1 MTKFQKLKG
10 VLTGLVQML
19 FAIVIILFPQ
29 EGYYLVFAV
38 LTLSLA
44 IYGLKELIFYFSM
57 ARFMVDGR
65 MTLFKGVILLDLGIF
80 AGSLYDIPRLYL
92 LLYLVGVH
100 AFAGF
105 VEILRALEARKNKGH
120 YKLKFTH
127 GVFDVLIGIAC
138 FVYIK
143 SPNTVTVI
151 YAIGLFYSA
160 ILRIISSLRR
170 TTLIYIP

>member
-1 MTKFQKLKG
+1 MTKFQKFKG
-10 VLTGLVQML
+10 VLTGLIQLL
-19 FAIVIILFPQ
+19 FAVLIVLIPQ
-29 EGYYLVFAV
+29 EGYYLVFAI

-44 IYGLKELIFYFSM
+44 VYGLKELIFYFSM

-65 MTLFKGVILLDLGIF
+65 MTLYKGIILLDLGIF
-80 AGSLYDIPRLYL
+80 AGSLYDMPRFYV

-105 VEILRALEARKNKGH
+105 VEVLRALEARKNKGH
-120 YKLKFTH
+120 YKLKFAH
-127 GVFDVLIGIAC
+127 GVFDVLIGVAC

-143 SPNTVTVI
+143 SPNTVAVI

-170 TTLIYIP
+170 TALIYIP